1 MEGKDIKGENKII
14 FDINISSVQDLYN
27 ILLNKK
33 YDFVTLEPE
42 DEKVSVKF
50 RKDWK
55 VVDERFI
62 KYPIYSEIIIKAK
75 TIANLD
81 VWETKE
87 TQEWKVQIDVD
98 GQKYDFLAKVVPGNF
113 WEKLFLKLKF
123 IEQKAWDKKVSKK
136 ANLWQLLGF
145 FWATLIILLVVWGSF
160 LAFIVLNAKTV
171 DDVRFFLTLWIDLN
185 QINDF
190 IWTTIRIFFSIL
202 VCILT
207 IFLVIFLFRFLLTKK
222 IFKKKKAKYWIF
234 ALTFFVFTFST
245 AGAWMFLDKK
255 VRELPEWDI
264 MALWDVQVY
273 DNSKLKSEK
282 FTKAG
287 SFIKDTSN
295 MIWPVEIKFDLS
307 QLAKKESK
315 WWTLK
320 IRKYTWNFGWWIPST
335 DTSEPELIMNFTKKW
350 NYQMD
355 VEIELVDEVNV
366 VTKKT
371 LKNLPMLD
379 IRYIVDIRE
388 KQLNSWWKQIT
399 FDATSLKELWKA
411 EWYTEEW
418 WDDPVYEGSIYITK
432 TIFEETMIWL
442 YLKNESKKSKEFD
455 KVFIIDWEQWWRIS
469 WDIEMTKSA
478 VDDKEITFRVVKPK
492 TSEWSWF
499 IENYTWKI
507 ENREYKKEWENAE
520 NAEKSSEIK
529 HKFGTYGKFEVSVE
543 LTSSSWE
550 KKTITKIIDV
560 TKDLKIK
567 DWLKFS
573 VDWEKIEDENVRH
586 NSATWEYY
594 INEFWIPSTLNI
606 DARYVKPDNIIYA
619 LDEISWDYDS
629 DWASDWKWKKWEL
642 VINKEWRVKITVNYK
657 FKNIKKDDDI
667 VDVKEIIYIEA
678 VKKEFDV
685 NFKINQNSEYAP
697 ALIWF
702 DATKSTVRDSNISK
716 FLWDFGDWI
725 KEDWDAVVEWH
736 RYLKDGEYNVS
747 LTVVTSDWKKYS
759 TSKKLVLK
767 PKAQKVKLKS
777 SMLSAPVGQWID
789 FDSSDSIW
797 DIVSYLWDFWDW
809 EISTSANPTHSYQKP
824 WKYKV
829 KLTVDFRNRNIMEDY
844 LEVEITEK

>member
-273 DNSKLKSEK
+273 DNSKLKS
-282 FTKAG
+282 
-287 SFIKDTSN
+287 
-295 MIWPVEIKFDLS
+295 
-307 QLAKKESK
+307 
-315 WWTLK
+315 
-320 IRKYTWNFGWWIPST
+320 
-335 DTSEPELIMNFTKKW
+335 
-350 NYQMD
+350 
-355 VEIELVDEVNV
+355 
-366 VTKKT
+366 
-371 LKNLPMLD
+371 
-379 IRYIVDIRE
+379 
-388 KQLNSWWKQIT
+388 
-399 FDATSLKELWKA
+399 
-411 EWYTEEW
+411 
-418 WDDPVYEGSIYITK
+418 
-432 TIFEETMIWL
+432 
-442 YLKNESKKSKEFD
+442 
-455 KVFIIDWEQWWRIS
+455 
-469 WDIEMTKSA
+469 
-478 VDDKEITFRVVKPK
+478 
-492 TSEWSWF
+492 
-499 IENYTWKI
+499 
-507 ENREYKKEWENAE
+507 
-520 NAEKSSEIK
+520 
-529 HKFGTYGKFEVSVE
+529 
-543 LTSSSWE
+543 
-550 KKTITKIIDV
+550 
-560 TKDLKIK
+560 
-567 DWLKFS
+567 
-573 VDWEKIEDENVRH
+573 
-586 NSATWEYY
+586 
-594 INEFWIPSTLNI
+594 
-606 DARYVKPDNIIYA
+606 
-619 LDEISWDYDS
+619 
-629 DWASDWKWKKWEL
+629 
-642 VINKEWRVKITVNYK
+642 
-657 FKNIKKDDDI
+657 
-667 VDVKEIIYIEA
+667 
-678 VKKEFDV
+678 
-685 NFKINQNSEYAP
+685 
-697 ALIWF
+697 
-702 DATKSTVRDSNISK
+702 
-716 FLWDFGDWI
+716 
-725 KEDWDAVVEWH
+725 
-736 RYLKDGEYNVS
+736 
-747 LTVVTSDWKKYS
+747 
-759 TSKKLVLK
+759 
-767 PKAQKVKLKS
+767 
-777 SMLSAPVGQWID
+777 
-789 FDSSDSIW
+789 
-797 DIVSYLWDFWDW
+797 
-809 EISTSANPTHSYQKP
+809 
-824 WKYKV
+824 
-829 KLTVDFRNRNIMEDY
+829 
-844 LEVEITEK
+844 